1 MYVCTFTYSNY
12 VNYILA
18 IDRVTGVTLTC
29 RSVGLINQCTVLWNV
44 SLYTLLRFSVM
55 SNKLN
60 IHTYMHIHANQYLCT
75 CVILQSG

>member
-29 RSVGLINQCTVLWNV
+29 KSVGLINQCTVLWNV

-60 IHTYMHIHANQYLCT
+60 THVHAYTYIPTSIYVH
-75 CVILQSG
+75 V